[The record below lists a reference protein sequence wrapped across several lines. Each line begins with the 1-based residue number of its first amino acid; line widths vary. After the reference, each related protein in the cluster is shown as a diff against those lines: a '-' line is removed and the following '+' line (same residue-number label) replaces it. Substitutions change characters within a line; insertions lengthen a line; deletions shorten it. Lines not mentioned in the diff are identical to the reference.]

1 MKKHSKAWKIAVVAA
16 ALLAP
21 AGITPMFDNAAAA
34 PACLSCH
41 QDTYENAMTEFSV
54 HLPFYQENCTVCHID
69 DAASQSSALGRNDR
83 AVLTEN
89 ASPGQLKWLGKSSS
103 PLAEH
108 WFVVPADSI
117 NGFLYVETRDSGNT
131 PSRSRLELATG
142 MPEVSDDRTP
152 PTIMD
157 LKVHKIERGIYIAA
171 TIGWRTDEVADSSV
185 IYGTGQR
192 NASSYDDQFTK
203 SHQVTIVGLKAN
215 TLYTVAA
222 VSEDIFGNRTESAP
236 IVLSTADATVE
247 PQTGDS
253 AEDKS
258 AEPLRFTKQIVK
270 AQDNYVVKVSASR
283 PTHMAIGTHLRGQNT
298 GPDRSVDRASRIRSN
313 RGHGSMKTSATETV
327 ALCLSCH
334 RNYNGPSSHPVN
346 ISLQPDMLAAAD
358 YPLSSEG
365 KITCLT
371 CHNPHAAALKN
382 LLRKSAER
390 QLCIGCHRDKSGTP
404 PDGTYITLRDM
415 HNDQS

>member
-16 ALLAP
+16 ALLAL
-21 AGITPMFDNAAAA
+21 AGIAPMFDNAAAA
-34 PACLSCH
+34 QTCLTCH
-41 QDTYENAMTEFSV
+41 QDTYESAMTEFSV
-54 HLPFYQENCTVCHID
+54 HLPFLQENCTVCHID
-69 DAASQSSALGRNDR
+69 DAASQSSAFGRNDR

-117 NGFLYVETRDSGNT
+117 NGFLYVEVRDSGNT

-142 MPEVSDDRTP
+142 IPEVSNDRTP
-152 PTIMD
+152 PKIMD

-171 TIGWRTDEVADSSV
+171 TIGWRTDEAADSSV
-185 IYGTGQR
+185 IYGTEGR
-192 NASSYDDQFTK
+192 NVSSYDDQYTK

-215 TLYTVAA
+215 ALYTVAA
-222 VSEDIFGNRTESAP
+222 VSEDIFGNRTESEP
-236 IVLSTADATVE
+236 IALSTADATVE
-247 PQTGDS
+247 PQAGDS
-253 AEDKS
+253 AEEKS
-258 AEPLRFTKQIVK
+258 AEPLRLTKQVVK

-283 PTHMAIGTHLRGQNT
+283 PTHMAIGTHLQNHDAGPERGVN
-298 GPDRSVDRASRIRSN
+298 SASRFRSN
-313 RGHGSMKTSATETV
+313 HGHGSMRTSATETV
-327 ALCLSCH
+327 TLCLGCH
-334 RNYNGPSSHPVN
+334 RNYRGVSSHPVD
-346 ISLQPDMLAAAD
+346 ISLQPGMLVAAD
-358 YPLSSEG
+358 YPLSPDG

-371 CHNPHAAALKN
+371 CHNPHAASLKN

-390 QLCIGCHRDKSGTP
+390 QLCIGCHRDKSDTP
-404 PDGTYITLRDM
+404 HDGTYITLRGM